1 MPPMLGRSATME
13 IQASWPIMERRGPQ
27 IGEAEVAAFEQR
39 LGSTLPDDYRR
50 FLLEVNGGRPSEEN
64 ARHPYD
70 IVNSLFSLADK
81 DHESRDLETRATWA
95 RTHKLIPHCSSA
107 ASMALAS
114 CSPSPAPI
122 AARCGV
128 RTLSILAPTT
138 RIRGSCGT
146 TGAT

>member
-1 MPPMLGRSATME
+1 ME

-95 RTHKLIPHCSSA
+95 RTHKLIPHPDLRFIGDFDGSR
-107 ASMALAS
+107 S